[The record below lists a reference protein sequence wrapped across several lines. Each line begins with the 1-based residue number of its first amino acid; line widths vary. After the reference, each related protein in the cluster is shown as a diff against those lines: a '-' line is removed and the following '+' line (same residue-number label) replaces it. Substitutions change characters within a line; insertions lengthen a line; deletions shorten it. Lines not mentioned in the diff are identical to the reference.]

1 MQQVYGDLK
10 FLRFGDRLEAV
21 RDRRLMAP
29 VHVRI
34 KPINRCNHDCWYCAY
49 RVGNLQLGDAMR
61 EDDSIPEPRMM
72 AIADD
77 LVSMGV
83 KAVTFSGGGEP
94 LLYKPLPRVVER
106 LAAGNIRVATL
117 TNGANLQ
124 GAMADAFAAH
134 GTWVRVSVDAWDDE
148 SYRKSR
154 GLRGDAF
161 SRLLANLR
169 NFADRRSRCTL
180 GLSFIISRENH
191 ERVFEVCSLFKQA
204 GASHVK
210 LSGVVIANDLA
221 ANNRYHRA
229 IMPAVTEQIARAQAE
244 LADEDFAI
252 VDHYHELGERFEKSY
267 TICPFMQFLVV
278 IGADQC
284 VYSCQDKAYTDGG
297 RLGSIADTSLK
308 AFWFAEENRNRVW
321 SIDPSVQ
328 CRHHC
333 VANAKN
339 EAIMDYL
346 SVDPEHGLFV

>member
-1 MQQVYGDLK
+1 MPQVYGDLK
-10 FLRFGDRLEAV
+10 FLRFSDRLEAV
-21 RDRRLMAP
+21 RERKLVAP

-49 RVGNLQLGDAMR
+49 RVSNLQLGDDMR
-61 EDDSIPEPRMM
+61 EADTMPESCIM
-72 AIADD
+72 AVADD
-77 LVSMGV
+77 LVDMGV

-94 LLYKPLPRVVER
+94 LLYKPLPRVIER
-106 LAAGNIRVATL
+106 LAAGNIRIATL

-134 GTWVRVSVDAWDDE
+134 GTWLRISVDGWDDE

-161 SRLLANLR
+161 SRLLANMR

-180 GLSFIISRENH
+180 GISFIITSENH
-191 ERVFEVCSLFKQA
+191 ARVFEVCDLFKQA
-204 GASHVK
+204 GAAHVK

-221 ANNRYHRA
+221 ANNRYHRD
-229 IMPAVTEQIARAQAE
+229 IMPAVTGQIARARTE
-244 LADEDFAI
+244 LEDDGFAI
-252 VDHYHELGERFEKSY
+252 VDHYHLEESFQKSY

-297 RLGSIADTSLK
+297 RLGSFAGGSFK
-308 AFWFAEENRNRVW
+308 EFWFSEQNRKRVW
-321 SIDPSVQ
+321 GLDPSVQ
-328 CRHHC
+328 CNHHC
-333 VANAKN
+333 VANRKN
-339 EAIMDYL
+339 ETIMKYL
-346 SVDPEHGLFV
+346 SVDSEHGLFV